1 MRQIEFTDTKGSFQL
16 HSAQRYPGLYFP
28 IAGECG
34 LKSAL
39 TPELGGD
46 AKLDQNHFLL
56 EPASMGNL
64 NAANGSR
71 NFWCVL
77 EDGRLWSVTGHS
89 PMQEALRFTEEEE
102 DVTVSAGYMWHTVTR
117 QGTTFPLKSSV
128 TSLIPYQKNMEI
140 HRIEITNTGED
151 ALTFRPAAAIPIYGR
166 SADNIRDHRHVTSL
180 LHRVTVTEGGVQVCP
195 TFSFDE
201 RGHQLNREIY
211 FVNGMTGDGRLPES
225 FEPEVAEF
233 IGSGSLSRPEALLRG
248 SEGRQPGYRV
258 NGQEALGGLYF
269 TQQTLQPGDRAAYFL
284 FLGAAHSTE
293 EISMMLS
300 DYTSGESVEWEL
312 ERTRQYWENKVNISL
327 HTGDERFDQF
337 MNWVNFQPELRRIY
351 GCSFLPHHDYGKGGR
366 GWRDLW
372 QDCLALLL
380 MNPGGVRQMLLG
392 NFSGVR
398 IDGSNATII
407 GEHIGEFKADRN
419 SIPRM
424 WMDHGMWPYLTTRLY
439 IDQTGDLDILNQQIG
454 YFKDGHVLRCQG
466 QDPQWEEGEYRQKD
480 TKGRDYTG
488 TVLEHLLLQ
497 HLTAFWE
504 VGEHNHIRLRNA
516 DWNDALDMAPNRGES
531 VAFSGAYAGNLL
543 GLADLI
549 EELRNR
555 GHEEFRFLQEME
567 ILFTEDGELYDNVTA
582 KQQLL
587 QQYLEKCTHEV
598 SGNSICV
605 DAGKLAENLRRK
617 GQWMQEHIRKTEWIA
632 DGEEKGWFNGYYD
645 DHGRA
650 LEGIRD
656 SGADMML
663 TSQVFTIMNAVATK
677 EQTEKIIRRAR
688 EHLYD
693 ASCGGYRLNTDFG
706 EIRTDMGRMFGF
718 AYGEKENGAVFSHM
732 AVMYA
737 NALYTRGFAREGYE
751 ALQAL
756 YRQSMDLEKG
766 GIYPGIPEYFGHGG
780 RGLYH
785 YLTGAASWY
794 MLTVV
799 TKVFGVRG
807 SYGDLLVSPMLVKEQ
822 FSEEGLAAIQ
832 LKFRGKTIQLHYV
845 NADRLDYGEY
855 HIQSV
860 QTGEDIAYIPEGDT
874 LRIPAEQIAK
884 MSECGVHRI
893 VITLGK

>member
-1 MRQIEFTDTKGSFQL
+1 
-16 HSAQRYPGLYFP
+16 
-28 IAGECG
+28 
-34 LKSAL
+34 
-39 TPELGGD
+39 
-46 AKLDQNHFLL
+46 
-56 EPASMGNL
+56 
-64 NAANGSR
+64 
-71 NFWCVL
+71 
-77 EDGRLWSVTGHS
+77 
-89 PMQEALRFTEEEE
+89 
-102 DVTVSAGYMWHTVTR
+102 MWHTVTR
-117 QGTTFPLKSSV
+117 QGTTVPLRATV
-128 TSLIPYQKNMEI
+128 TSFIPYQKNLEI
-140 HRIEITNTGED
+140 HRIEIANTGKEPL
-151 ALTFRPAAAIPIYGR
+151 AFRPVAAIPVYGR

-180 LHRVTVTEGGVQVCP
+180 LHRVTVTESGVQVCP

-211 FVNGMTGDGRLPES
+211 FVNGMTGAGQLPES
-225 FEPEVAEF
+225 FEPQLTEF
-233 IGSGSLSRPEALLRG
+233 VGSGSLSRPEALLRNK
-248 SEGRQPGYRV
+248 EGRQPGYQV
-258 NGQEALGGLYF
+258 NGQEALGGLCF
-269 TQQTLQPGDRAAYFL
+269 AKQTLQPGECGTWLL
-284 FLGAAHSTE
+284 FLGAAHSQE
-293 EISMMLS
+293 EIAMMLA
-300 DYTSGESVEWEL
+300 DYASCESVEKEL

-327 HTGDERFDQF
+327 KTGDNRFDQF

-439 IDQTGDLDILNQQIG
+439 IDQTGDLEILNQQIG
-454 YFKDGHVLRCQG
+454 YFKDCHVKRCQG
-466 QDPQWEEGEYRQKD
+466 QDSLWKDGEYRQKD
-480 TKGRDYTG
+480 TKGRDYIG

-531 VAFSGAYAGNLL
+531 AAFSGAYAGNLL
-543 GLADLI
+543 GLAELI
-549 EELRNR
+549 EELKNR
-555 GHEEFRFLQEME
+555 GYEEFQFLQEME
-567 ILFTEDGELYDNVTA
+567 VLFTEGGNLYDNVPE

-587 QQYLEKCTHEV
+587 QEYLEKCTHDV
-598 SGNSICV
+598 SGNTIRV
-605 DAGKLAENLRRK
+605 DAGELAENLRKK
-617 GQWMQEHIRKTEWIA
+617 GRWMLEHIRKTEWIA
-632 DGEEKGWFNGYYD
+632 DGEDKGWFNGYYD

-650 LEGIRD
+650 LEGIRE
-656 SGADMML
+656 GKADMML
-663 TSQVFTIMNAVATK
+663 TSQVFTVMNAAATE
-677 EQTEKIIRRAR
+677 EQTEKIIRSAR
-688 EHLYD
+688 EHLFD

-706 EIRTDMGRMFGF
+706 EIKTDMGRMFGF

-737 NALYTRGFAREGYE
+737 NALYTRGHAREGYE

-756 YRQSMDLEKG
+756 YRQAMDLEKG
-766 GIYPGIPEYFGHGG
+766 GIYPGIPEYFGRGG
-780 RGLYH
+780 RGLYQ

-799 TKVFGVRG
+799 TRAFGVRG
-807 SYGDLLVSPMLVKEQ
+807 EYGDLVLAPMLVREQ
-822 FSEEGLAAIQ
+822 FTEEGTASIQ
-832 LKFRGKTIQLHYV
+832 LKFEGRNLLIVYENRDL
-845 NADRLDYGEY
+845 LDYGEY
-855 HIQSV
+855 RILGVQIGEKKESIQK
-860 QTGEDIAYIPEGDT
+860 QENI
-874 LRIPAEQIAK
+874 RIPSARIAA

>member
-1 MRQIEFTDTKGSFQL
+1 MRQIAFTDTKGSFQL
-16 HSAQRYPGLYFP
+16 NSAQQYPGLYFP

-64 NAANGSR
+64 NAENGIR
-71 NFWCVL
+71 NFWCVQ
-77 EDGRLWSVTGHS
+77 ENGEMWSVAGHS

-117 QGTTFPLKSSV
+117 QGTLVPLKAAV
-128 TSLIPYQKNMEI
+128 TSFVPYQKNMEI
-140 HRIEITNTGED
+140 HRIEITNTGKEP
-151 ALTFRPAAAIPIYGR
+151 LMFRPVAAVPIYGR

-180 LHRVTVTEGGVQVCP
+180 LHRVTVAEGGVQVCP

-201 RGHQLNREIY
+201 RGHQPNRDIY
-211 FVNGMTGDGRLPES
+211 FVYGMTESGELPES
-225 FEPEVAEF
+225 YEPELAAFV
-233 IGSGSLSRPEALLRG
+233 GRGSLARPEALLRK
-248 SEGRQPGYRV
+248 STGRQPGDQI
-258 NGQEALGGLYF
+258 NGQEALGGLCF
-269 TQQTLQPGDRAAYFL
+269 AGKTLHPGEHATYLL
-284 FLGAAHSTE
+284 FLGVAHSQE
-293 EISMMLS
+293 EITMMLA
-300 DYTSGESVEWEL
+300 DYTSHDSVQKEL
-312 ERTRQYWENKVNISL
+312 DRTKQYWSNKVNIAIQ
-327 HTGDERFDQF
+327 TGDDRFDQF
-337 MNWVNFQPELRRIY
+337 MNWVDFQPELRRIY

-439 IDQTGDLDILNQQIG
+439 IDQTGDLELLNQSIG
-454 YFKDGHVLRCQG
+454 YFKDCHVRRCQG

-480 TKGRDYTG
+480 AKGREYTG

-531 VAFSGAYAGNLL
+531 VAFSNAYAGNLI
-543 GLADLI
+543 GLAELI
-549 EELRNR
+549 DELRSR
-555 GHEEFRFLQEME
+555 GYEEFQFLQDME
-567 ILFTEDGELYDNVTA
+567 ILFTEDTALYEDPA
-582 KQQLL
+582 GKQRLL
-587 QQYLEKCTHEV
+587 EQYLEKCMHSV
-598 SGNSICV
+598 SGNSIRV
-605 DAGKLAENLRRK
+605 DAGELAENLRKK
-617 GQWMQEHIRKTEWIA
+617 GQWMQEHIRRTEWIA

-645 DHGRA
+645 DHGAA
-650 LEGIRD
+650 LEGIR
-656 SGADMML
+656 GGRAHMML
-663 TSQVFTIMNAVATK
+663 TSQVFSLRNGTADAT
-677 EQTEKIIRRAR
+677 QAEKILRSAK
-688 EHLYD
+688 EHLFD

-706 EIRTDMGRMFGF
+706 EIKTDMGRMFGF

-756 YRQSMDLEKG
+756 YTQSMDLEKG
-766 GIYPGIPEYFGHGG
+766 QIYPGIPEYFGRGG

-799 TKVFGVRG
+799 TRAFGVRG
-807 SYGDLLVSPMLVKEQ
+807 SYGDLVVDPMLVKEQ

-832 LKFRGKTIQLHYV
+832 LKFQGKNIQIQYV
-845 NADRLDYGEY
+845 NADRLDHGAY
-855 HIQSV
+855 HIRSIEA
-860 QTGEDIAYIPEGDT
+860 GENIQYTREGDSV
-874 LRIPAEQIAK
+874 RIPAEQIDK